1 MLSRE
6 FLTERGYC
14 CGHGCLMCPYE
25 PKHIKD
31 NTKLNHNYQVRTDE
45 TEWKRKAL
53 LDLKIDYNYKVINCL
68 KEDNPLIHKKL
79 KEVSVEEGE
88 TIAGKLFQVLNKR
101 KDGIGLAANQ
111 VGIDAQVAVVNVKEP
126 IVLINPKI
134 VSKEE
139 EIRYHEGCL
148 SFPKKGVNTKRY
160 KIVEIETDNY
170 ESNLTFGAGNTDLD
184 LLESVCVQHEI
195 DHLNGVVC
203 MDRKIDTT
211 YRAEKKP
218 GRNEPCY
225 CGSGRKYKK
234 CCLRK

>member
-1 MLSRE
+1 MLSQE
-6 FLTERGYC
+6 FLIQRGYC

-31 NTKLNHNYQVRTDE
+31 NTLLKVLN
-45 TEWKRKAL
+45 
-53 LDLKIDYNYKVINCL
+53 CF

-79 KEVSVEEGE
+79 REVSVEEGE

-101 KDGIGLAANQ
+101 RDGIGLAANQ

-126 IVLINPKI
+126 IVLVNPKI
-134 VSKEE
+134 VSREE
-139 EIRYHEGCL
+139 EVRYHEGCL

-170 ESNLTFGAGNTDLD
+170 KSNLTFGAGDTDLD

-195 DHLNGVVC
+195 DHLNGIVC

-211 YRAEKKP
+211 YRAEKKI
-218 GRNEPCY
+218 GRNQLVTIKK
-225 CGSGRKYKK
+225 GDAVKVLKYKK
-234 CCLRK
+234 VKNLLNEGWVIE